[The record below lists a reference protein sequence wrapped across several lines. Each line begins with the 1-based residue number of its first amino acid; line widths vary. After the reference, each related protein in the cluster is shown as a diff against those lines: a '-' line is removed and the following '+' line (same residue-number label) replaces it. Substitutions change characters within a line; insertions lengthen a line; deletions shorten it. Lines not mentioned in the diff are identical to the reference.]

1 LRGHVL
7 LFALAGCDASSE
19 SVVVRT
25 LDPCTPISINAR
37 TASAEQIASVDRG
50 IALWHHVGMIGLRH
64 DSGTDIEVVFREAP
78 DAFYGYYDDDAAIV
92 YVNESLATEEAAVTI
107 AHELGHAFGLAHVP
121 AAKRASVMN
130 TANVTITP
138 TAADASE
145 VVALWGDC
153 STR

>member
-7 LFALAGCDASSE
+7 LFALLGCDASSE
-19 SVVVRT
+19 SVRAF
-25 LDPCTPISINAR
+25 DPCTPVSIDAR
-37 TASAEQIASVDRG
+37 AASTEQIASVDRG

-64 DSGTDIEVVFREAP
+64 DSGIDIEVVFREAP

-130 TANVTITP
+130 TANVTIAP
-138 TAADASE
+138 TTADALE